1 MRKGFLR
8 YKYFLSSFA
17 FISTI
22 FLHGCGDECSDY
34 SDFSCSEIQEAT
46 YNVYFYF
53 PNNKEYYLGVA
64 NGLSQCGDIAYDYA
78 ASKNL
83 SRNREWS
90 YICCMKAKGS
100 ECYEKHR

>member
-1 MRKGFLR
+1 MKC
-8 YKYFLSSFA
+8 LSITLIVS
-17 FISTI
+17 IS
-22 FLHGCGDECSDY
+22 LLMGSCGDECSSY
-34 SDFSCSEIQEAT
+34 SEFSCSEIQNAT

-64 NGLSQCGDIAYDYA
+64 NGLSQCGLMAHNYA
-78 ASKNL
+78 ASNNL
-83 SRNREWS
+83 SDNREWS